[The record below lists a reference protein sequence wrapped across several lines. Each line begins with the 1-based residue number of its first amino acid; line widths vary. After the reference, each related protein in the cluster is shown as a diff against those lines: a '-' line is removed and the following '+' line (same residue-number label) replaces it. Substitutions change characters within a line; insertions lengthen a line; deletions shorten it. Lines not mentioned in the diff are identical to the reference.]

1 MGYKKVTINISTEF
15 ANAII
20 NGNKIEPYM
29 LDKLRDALREKAKKE
44 FPYLVESRKQLE
56 KAWEIYNS
64 NAVREFIGV
73 QLQELKPTILEL
85 NKEKR
90 EAISLIERHQS
101 VLVKKVESMVNTKLT
116 EAGIT
121 KWRYTGRSMREVSD
135 KQYPEYAYNPVPNN
149 PDVYDSMARLN
160 AEEKQDDHNFK
171 EI

>member
-20 NGNKIEPYM
+20 NGNKIEQHM

-73 QLQELKPTILEL
+73 QLQ
-85 NKEKR
+85 
-90 EAISLIERHQS
+90 
-101 VLVKKVESMVNTKLT
+101 
-116 EAGIT
+116 
-121 KWRYTGRSMREVSD
+121 
-135 KQYPEYAYNPVPNN
+135 
-149 PDVYDSMARLN
+149 
-160 AEEKQDDHNFK
+160 
-171 EI
+171 